1 MRYRMHRGWE
11 ISEIGVGCYA
21 VGGVYGEKD
30 NHEFKRMLVRAYDL
44 GVNFFDTAAIYGDGE
59 RILGEA
65 VKPFRQA
72 IYLATKVTPLEKGQT
87 RLDYRALNSA
97 CEHSLKALQTDF
109 IDLYQVHFD
118 DPITPVAETVASL
131 EKLVDQGK
139 IRSYGVCHLSE
150 ERIEEYCRAG
160 DIFSVLMELNA
171 ATPQARESLLPL
183 CLKYNVAAIAFS
195 VTGRG
200 ILTGK
205 IRAEDRFAK
214 GDLRQIDPL
223 FQRERR
229 EYALR
234 IADYLTEL
242 GKEYNRSAVQ
252 MAIAWV
258 LAQPGIV
265 CALTGSSHIDH
276 LEENAA
282 ASGWEVDK
290 HDLDAFERF
299 LEVESQRLSS
309 DQEKSIRIIL
319 NRSLPDE
326 ADQAFIDLLYVI
338 ETSLQLGLVQESQIM
353 PVFLDLYALRD
364 NLNQV
369 DAKTFGNLQARLM
382 DILFQT

>member
-65 VKPFRQA
+65 VKPFRQE

-205 IRAEDRFAK
+205 ISGEDRFEK
-214 GDLRQIDPL
+214 GDIRQIDPL
-223 FQRERR
+223 FQRERK
-229 EYALR
+229 EYALH

-242 GKEYNRSAVQ
+242 GEDYNKSAVQ

-265 CALTGSSHIDH
+265 CALTGSSRIDH
-276 LEENAA
+276 LEENVA
-282 ASGWEVDK
+282 ASGWEIDTQ
-290 HDLDAFERF
+290 DLDAFEKF
-299 LEVESQRLSS
+299 LEDVTQRLAS
-309 DQEKSIRIIL
+309 DQEESINRIL
-319 NRSLPDE
+319 NSSLPDE
-326 ADQAFIDLLYVI
+326 ASQAFIDLLYVI
-338 ETSLQLGLVQESQIM
+338 ETSLQMGLVQESQIM
-353 PVFLDLYALRD
+353 PVFLELYTLRD
-364 NLNQV
+364 DLKQV
-369 DAKTFGNLQARLM
+369 DTETFKDLQGRLK
-382 DILFQT
+382 DVLFQT